1 MHISQHFES
10 TTCFTLLRN
19 GDDVSS
25 ALFHIYLYEKSY
37 NERERR
43 LKNHGFSTGSMFCL
57 YTRRRAFAMAGL
69 SQTFTSQNQNTA
81 LCMTYNVTG
90 TIGPK
95 NLVGKNFLFKTILS
109 MIRSMPSSLSTFFS
123 PYHVEFLNF
132 NPYSLVK
139 GFTSVASM
147 LIHLTRPIFAWV
159 PQIMVYSES

>member
-1 MHISQHFES
+1 MCLPLYVHLWLIYVQYVHISQHFES

-19 GDDVSS
+19 GDDVEHASS

-57 YTRRRAFAMAGL
+57 YTRRRAFAMAGF

-90 TIGPK
+90 TIEP
-95 NLVGKNFLFKTILS
+95 KNFLFKTILS

-132 NPYSLVK
+132 NP
-139 GFTSVASM
+139 
-147 LIHLTRPIFAWV
+147 
-159 PQIMVYSES
+159 